1 MKVAFRSLFASAAVV
16 WLSLLAFD
24 GLAQQPEPTPQPQPA
39 EEAVEPVEQ
48 AVEADER
55 RSVTVEREV
64 RTQFRRNSDD
74 VIVHFGQ
81 DVRLGEDD
89 AVGAIVSIFGSTTV
103 AGEVHDTVV
112 SIFGN
117 TRVTGPVGE
126 AAVAIFGDTYV
137 NSTVGDAAVV
147 VFGNLELGPQ
157 AEIDG
162 DIVAVGGTIIRD
174 PQAVVHGGSREIVVG
189 EGIGGFEWLRTY
201 VNKCVLYA
209 RLLAFESGL
218 GWAWAIAFGFLAFY
232 IVLALMFSGAVEKC
246 VETIEA
252 QPGQTVIASFMTVV
266 LVPVLM
272 LLLVIS
278 VIGIAIMPFVGIAL
292 LCAALFGKAVILAA
306 LGRRVTRFT
315 GIGPFSHIAFAVFVG
330 GLIALALYV
339 IPVVGLIAYKLLGLL
354 GLGVVA
360 YTVLLW
366 ARQRRGNGATLAA
379 APAGAAMPFAD
390 PGVAPID
397 AAMRPAGEPA
407 GDTTAQP
414 SSAPLA
420 AVTMPRAGFWI
431 RMGALFIDCVLIG
444 VVIGILDPPDQ
455 FWLLGLAGYGALMW
469 KLKGTTIGGI
479 VCGIRVVRRDG
490 APLNWDT
497 AIVRALGCFLSFV
510 VAGLGFLWI
519 VFDPERQAWHDKIA
533 GTLVVRPPKGESLV

>member
-1 MKVAFRSLFASAAVV
+1 MKFAFRSLFASTAVL
-16 WLSLLAFD
+16 WLSLVACD
-24 GLAQQPEPTPQPQPA
+24 ALAQQPEPTPQPA
-39 EEAVEPVEQ
+39 DEPVE
-48 AVEADER
+48 
-55 RSVTVEREV
+55 TVERSSETLE
-64 RTQFRRNSDD
+64 RELRGHFYRKRDD
-74 VIVHFGQ
+74 VIFHVGQ
-81 DVRLGEDD
+81 DVQLGEGDTAG
-89 AVGAIVSIFGSTTV
+89 AVVSIFGSTTV
-103 AGEVHDTVV
+103 AGEVHDAVV

-117 TRVTGPVGE
+117 TRVTGPVGQ
-126 AAVAIFGDTYV
+126 AAIAIFGDTYV
-137 NSTVGDAAVV
+137 NSTVGDTAVA

-157 AEIDG
+157 AEIEG
-162 DIVAVGGTIIRD
+162 DIVAVGGTITRD
-174 PQAVVHGGSREIVVG
+174 PQAVVHGGSREIVIG
-189 EGIGGFEWLRTY
+189 HGIGGFEWLRTY

-209 RLLAFESGL
+209 RLLAFEPGL

-232 IVLALMFSGAVEKC
+232 VVLALMFSGAVEKC

-252 QPGQTVIASFMTVV
+252 QPGQTIIASFMTVV

-272 LLLVIS
+272 LLLLIS
-278 VIGIAIMPFVGIAL
+278 VIGIAIMPFVGMAL
-292 LCAALFGKAVILAA
+292 LAGAVFGKAVILAA

-315 GIGPFSHIAFAVFVG
+315 GIGPFSHIAFAVLVG

-339 IPVVGLIAYKLLGLL
+339 IPVVGFIAYKLLGLL

-366 ARQRRGNGATLAA
+366 VRQRRGNGATLAA
-379 APAGAAMPFAD
+379 ATAGAAMPLSDAPFPPAD
-390 PGVAPID
+390 TAVP
-397 AAMRPAGEPA
+397 PAGEPA
-407 GDTTAQP
+407 GDSAAQP

-444 VVIGILDPPDQ
+444 AVIGILDPPDQ
-455 FWLLGLAGYGALMW
+455 LWLLALAGYGAMMW

-490 APLNWDT
+490 GPLNWDT
-497 AIVRALGCFLSFV
+497 AIVRALGCFLSLV

-519 VFDPERQAWHDKIA
+519 VFDPDRQAWHDKIA

>member
-1 MKVAFRSLFASAAVV
+1 MKVAFRSLLACAAVL
-16 WLSLLAFD
+16 WLSLVAFD
-24 GLAQQPEPTPQPQPA
+24 GLAQQPEPTPQPQPQPQPA
-39 EEAVEPVEQ
+39 DEAVETVEQ
-48 AVEADER
+48 AVEA
-55 RSVTVEREV
+55 VERSSETLE
-64 RTQFRRNSDD
+64 REIRRNFSRHRDD

-81 DVRLGEDD
+81 DVQLGESDS
-89 AVGAIVSIFGSTTV
+89 VESIVSIFGSTTV

-117 TRVTGPVGE
+117 TRVSGPVGQ

-137 NSTVGDAAVV
+137 NSAVGDAAIA

-157 AEIDG
+157 AEVDG
-162 DIVAVGGTIIRD
+162 DIVAVGGTITRD
-174 PQAVVHGGSREIVVG
+174 PQAVVHGGSREIVIG
-189 EGIGGFEWLRTY
+189 QGIGGFEWLRTY

-209 RLLAFESGL
+209 RLLAFEPGL

-252 QPGQTVIASFMTVV
+252 QPGQTVVASFMTVV

-272 LLLVIS
+272 LLLLIS
-278 VIGIAIMPFVGIAL
+278 VIGIAIMPFVGMAL
-292 LCAALFGKAVILAA
+292 LCGAVFGKAVILAA

-315 GIGPFSHIAFAVFVG
+315 GIGPFSHVAFAVFVG

-366 ARQRRGNGATLAA
+366 VRQRRGNGVTLAA
-379 APAGAAMPFAD
+379 ASA
-390 PGVAPID
+390 GVAMSPSD
-397 AAMRPAGEPA
+397 AGLPPADATIPPADMPA
-407 GDTTAQP
+407 GDAAAQP

-431 RMGALFIDCVLIG
+431 R
-444 VVIGILDPPDQ
+444 
-455 FWLLGLAGYGALMW
+455 
-469 KLKGTTIGGI
+469 
-479 VCGIRVVRRDG
+479 
-490 APLNWDT
+490 
-497 AIVRALGCFLSFV
+497 
-510 VAGLGFLWI
+510 
-519 VFDPERQAWHDKIA
+519 
-533 GTLVVRPPKGESLV
+533 